1 LANVLSALAWAL
13 SILVGWPLLGVVVGF
28 ALETGDARA
37 EAKRKLAAKGL
48 DLVVANDALEPGAGF
63 GVDTN
68 RVTIISADGGE
79 EALPLL
85 SKAAVADHVLDRV
98 ADVLGGR

>member
-1 LANVLSALAWAL
+1 
-13 SILVGWPLLGVVVGF
+13 VVGF

-37 EAKRKLAAKGL
+37 EAARKLAAKGL
-48 DLVVANDALEPGAGF
+48 DFIVANGALEQGAGF

-68 RVTIISADGGE
+68 RVTIISADGRE

-98 ADVLGGR
+98 ADVFGGR